1 MKNSQANTKPT
12 PGALKDWHWKDVLV
26 ALNKKGYSLR
36 QIGMAEGYP
45 DGNALG
51 LAARRPFP
59 KAEGIVAKYLG
70 VEPQT
75 IWPSR
80 YTADGVPNRR
90 RGPRPMW
97 PAGDNKNRAIETRS
111 NPQAR
116 KAG

>member
-12 PGALKDWHWKDVLV
+12 TGALKDWHWKDVLV

-75 IWPSR
+75 IWPS
-80 YTADGVPNRR
+80 
-90 RGPRPMW
+90 PMW
-97 PAGDNKNRAIETRS
+97 PAGDHKNRAIETRG

>member
-1 MKNSQANTKPT
+1 MTNTSSHKTTPPASQS
-12 PGALKDWHWKDVLV
+12 KDWHWKDVLA
-26 ALNKKGYSLR
+26 ALHKKGYSLR

-51 LAARRPFP
+51 ETARRPFP
-59 KAEGIVAKYLG
+59 KAEAILARYLG
-70 VEPQT
+70 KSPQA

-80 YTADGVPNRR
+80 YTKDGVPNRR

-97 PAGDNKNRAIETRS
+97 PSDHKHRPTEIAG